1 MSQAPSPGSPLGLSH
16 RSKTMG
22 VLPCAA
28 FHQLLTCCI
37 GHVFLS
43 CFLGMLFTAGFIWT
57 EGFPAVTH
65 SRSFIFMGPRKT
77 MQTRRYTAILGIS
90 SETQGSCIASQVELF
105 LDMFWETWKNI
116 QMMVQMVVNTEFW
129 GTADFY
135 YSDCQDLSRKAQG
148 WAVCVPLFYASTY
161 PSVKFYVNN
170 GKVTE
175 HESHLNPTP
184 QIMKLIPKK
193 NDFSKVTER
202 NHGLFGHLSIHPS
215 IQFSIFFIHT
225 SIYQLTHP
233 FIHLFIWPHLPIHPP
248 IIPLIPLSTVPGL
261 V

>member
-1 MSQAPSPGSPLGLSH
+1 MSSFLAFLACYLLQGSFELKVSLQSHTPGASFSWGLGRQCKQEDTLLFLEFLLKPKAP
-16 RSKTMG
+16 
-22 VLPCAA
+22 VLLLRWSY
-28 FHQLLTCCI
+28 FLTC
-37 GHVFLS
+37 
-43 CFLGMLFTAGFIWT
+43 
-57 EGFPAVTH
+57 
-65 SRSFIFMGPRKT
+65 
-77 MQTRRYTAILGIS
+77 
-90 SETQGSCIASQVELF
+90 SEKPG
-105 LDMFWETWKNI
+105 KNI

-148 WAVCVPLFYASTY
+148 WAVCVPWFYASTY
-161 PSVKFYVNN
+161 PSVKVYVNN